1 MNTTKHLSIIIRAF
15 TLIFFC
21 IGIFLSKGVYAASA
35 TCTVSFAC
43 PAGQSGTLT
52 YRGTFSY
59 PSNVGSASQYCAWNK
74 PTQDRLGG
82 YTLISSTCVSNAPT
96 LVGSRSESQTL
107 TCPATQPSG
116 TLIQTRTYD
125 LYSDGSAKN
134 YSAWYYSTNTCVAI
148 KKSTQTESQTGVCPA
163 TQPSGTLIA
172 SRTYD
177 LWTDGSAKNYS
188 AWYYSTNTCVAV
200 KQSTQTESQALT
212 CPATTPS
219 GSLIQSRTYDLW
231 SDGSAKNYSG
241 WSITTNTCVAIRQS
255 VQTESQ
261 ALTCPATQPSGTLTQ
276 SRTYE
281 IWSDGTVKNY
291 SGWSIT
297 TNTCVAIK
305 QSTQTQ
311 NQTLACPAAQPS
323 GTWTQTRNYD
333 LWTDGST
340 KNFTAWVDVTKTC
353 QAIVSSTGTNQRALN
368 CPSGQTGNITQSR
381 AYQLWTDG
389 RIVYTTNWSV
399 IANTCKVNDIAANDT
414 KRVEACSEGYTGKKT
429 YKWITQYKDV
439 VYNTVDTE
447 GNPITYTLTTPY
459 LVEVLDTNTCT
470 LIPTTQT
477 SVVNDSSQSVSCDS
491 FYNAPSGT
499 YNGTVIIYGKN
510 ITTYSSATKT
520 TSTVFTPSSNNDV
533 SGCTASSSSVEYRDG
548 VCDTGQTGTQVEYSY
563 VTTVNGVKNY
573 SKWSVFSST
582 CKVPE
587 QAVVPDDAKEN
598 KKVASVISNMSV
610 TSTALINKNDYNT
623 FLQTIKNSSW
633 AANEEHTLNIVIDD
647 LSKNVYNPTKLTNA
661 VNSFKDAVG
670 ATYGKVQ
677 ITSIPKD
684 LSKYKGYNGLS
695 DTTNKAFK
703 NATID
708 ANNVIVLQ
716 YLDLSQKDSNG
727 LPKTQT
733 VNIPIFSSSMGASIK
748 SNEK

>member
-1 MNTTKHLSIIIRAF
+1 MKKILNVLLFLGVMVSGSAF
-15 TLIFFC
+15 ADGGF
-21 IGIFLSKGVYAASA
+21 GSQ
-35 TCTVSFAC
+35 TCRKTVAC
-43 PAGQSGTLT
+43 PAGQTGSITLQVVVSSRVGCGKNTYWGNAKQIANSCVAAGPTVVGT
-52 YRGTFSY
+52 
-59 PSNVGSASQYCAWNK
+59 Q
-74 PTQDRLGG
+74 
-82 YTLISSTCVSNAPT
+82 
-96 LVGSRSESQTL
+96 SESQSL
-107 TCPATQPSG
+107 ACPAATPSG
-116 TLIQTRTYD
+116 T
-125 LYSDGSAKN
+125 
-134 YSAWYYSTNTCVAI
+134 
-148 KKSTQTESQTGVCPA
+148 
-163 TQPSGTLIA
+163 
-172 SRTYD
+172 
-177 LWTDGSAKNYS
+177 WT
-188 AWYYSTNTCVAV
+188 
-200 KQSTQTESQALT
+200 
-212 CPATTPS
+212 
-219 GSLIQSRTYDLW
+219 QSRTYTLW
-231 SDGSAKNYSG
+231 SDGSRTAYSA
-241 WSITTNTCVAIRQS
+241 WSNTAYTCAAIRKS
-255 VQTESQ
+255 VQTESKS
-261 ALTCPATQPSGTLTQ
+261 LT
-276 SRTYE
+276 
-281 IWSDGTVKNY
+281 
-291 SGWSIT
+291 
-297 TNTCVAIK
+297 
-305 QSTQTQ
+305 
-311 NQTLACPAAQPS
+311 CPAAQPS

-340 KNFTAWVDVTKTC
+340 KNFTSWVDVTKTC
-353 QAIVSSTGTNQRALN
+353 KAIIAKTDLAQRILN

-381 AYQLWTDG
+381 NYQLWTDG
-389 RIVYTTNWSV
+389 TVIYTTNWSV

-414 KRVEACSEGYTGKKT
+414 QRVEACPEGYIGKKT

-470 LIPTTQT
+470 LVPTTQT

-491 FYNAPSGT
+491 FFGVPSGT
-499 YNGTVIIYGKN
+499 YNGVVIIYGKN

-533 SGCTASSSSVEYRDG
+533 SGCSASSSSVEYRDG

-587 QAVVPDDAKEN
+587 QAVVPDDEKEN

-647 LSKNVYNPTKLTNA
+647 VSKNVYNPTKLTNA

-670 ATYGKVQ
+670 STYGKVQ

-684 LSKYKGYNGLS
+684 LSKYKGYAGLS

-703 NATID
+703 SATVD
-708 ANNVIVLQ
+708 SNNVIVLE
-716 YLDLSQKDSNG
+716 YLDFSQKDSNG
-727 LPKTQT
+727 LPQKET
-733 VNIPIFSSSMGASIK
+733 VNIPIFTSSMGNSVK
-748 SNEK
+748 SNDR